1 LSFWSVVAVAVACGC
16 GVKKPV
22 LPAACENGGCPPEV
36 TTNGLFQAYS
46 NGDLDVLIVVDDT
59 TVLASGEEALAA
71 GFLKA
76 GQILG
81 PGGLLPRDRVPA
93 AHVAVVP
100 GARLPN
106 GAPAPASRAAECGIV
121 APGQFLT
128 TDKCGRAPNTTR
140 PFGETLACL
149 GARGHE
155 STAPFEPFAAVR
167 RTLAPDG
174 LAALLRPDAALMV
187 LIVAGQDDASSVEIS
202 ALVAFLKGL
211 KSDPYKVLVSVV
223 GPPTSCPDGGTELPA
238 PRLQQLVQAFG
249 SNGIYVP
256 LCEDSAFY
264 LAFQRLVT
272 AGSHW
277 PVYGCL
283 SRVFDTDPTV
293 AGLQPDCVVTDF
305 TYPDGADG
313 RVETPLPSCEQGA
326 PPCWRVLDEPRCPP
340 GEVAF
345 EIDRGPD
352 WCLQDGFSSY
362 VSCRTC
368 TGAKDPACKSY

>member
-202 ALVAFLKGL
+202 DLVAFLKGL

-223 GPPTSCPDGGTELPA
+223 GPPTSRLLPRFSASGDGG
-238 PRLQQLVQAFG
+238 Q
-249 SNGIYVP
+249 P
-256 LCEDSAFY
+256 L
-264 LAFQRLVT
+264 
-272 AGSHW
+272 
-277 PVYGCL
+277 
-283 SRVFDTDPTV
+283 
-293 AGLQPDCVVTDF
+293 AGLRLPVARLRHRPHRRRAAAGLRRHGLHV
-305 TYPDGADG
+305 PRRG
-313 RVETPLPSCEQGA
+313 RRSGGDAPPELRAGRAPVLAGVGRATLPS
-326 PPCWRVLDEPRCPP
+326 R
-340 GEVAF
+340 
-345 EIDRGPD
+345 
-352 WCLQDGFSSY
+352 
-362 VSCRTC
+362 
-368 TGAKDPACKSY
+368 